1 MKIEDE
7 TAAFAI
13 LGAMIVTFAITI
25 GAFDYIRY
33 TRLAET
39 SADMSI
45 TQGAEDLSKSTTS
58 QTGTSNVIAN
68 EILEDEVIDEDEA
81 KKKNEEEYEKLKKEN
96 KISSAADKYYIKVN
110 YGAQVMSGPLTAR
123 RCRCAASARAPGR
136 MALVCS
142 LPQPAWLLTWP
153 VPWPLLPPC
162 LSSASPFSPNRSAA
176 LTRCCPLSRCPPA
189 FLLPQWP
196 STALPMP
203 LCWPSRSWP
212 WKTRTLPPSWTPAGL
227 PMRRRS
233 WQRTHLSRK
242 SSGSNPASLIF
253 PPTLHRSM

>member
-81 KKKNEEEYEKLKKEN
+81 KKEKWRRIRKTKE
-96 KISSAADKYYIKVN
+96 
-110 YGAQVMSGPLTAR
+110 
-123 RCRCAASARAPGR
+123 
-136 MALVCS
+136 
-142 LPQPAWLLTWP
+142 
-153 VPWPLLPPC
+153 
-162 LSSASPFSPNRSAA
+162 
-176 LTRCCPLSRCPPA
+176 
-189 FLLPQWP
+189 
-196 STALPMP
+196 
-203 LCWPSRSWP
+203 
-212 WKTRTLPPSWTPAGL
+212 
-227 PMRRRS
+227 
-233 WQRTHLSRK
+233 RK
-242 SSGSNPASLIF
+242 
-253 PPTLHRSM
+253 